1 MPRAACP
8 IAVALAAGGLIAEAT
23 AYDGIVEK
31 QVFQKP
37 AYTTA
42 GGETIKD
49 VKIGWEAY
57 GELNE
62 AKDNVIL
69 ITHFFSGTSHAAGRY
84 AEDDAAPGYWDYLIG
99 PGKPIDT
106 DQFYVI
112 SSDTLV
118 NLNVGLPN
126 VVTTGPA
133 SIDPDTGRPYGM
145 DFPIVTIRDFV
156 NVQKALLESLGI
168 TRLHAVMGASMG
180 ALQAYEWAV
189 AYPAMVERLVP
200 VIGAGVIDAFNIG
213 WIDIWAA
220 PIRLD
225 PNWNGGDYYGK
236 EPPLAG
242 LTEALKIVTLHAQHW
257 EWADETFGRAWA
269 EEGKDPAAS
278 FDNAFAIEAALEQ
291 AGAGRAAVA
300 DANHFLYLA
309 KANQLFIAGHGE
321 SLADALARIE
331 APTLIIHQPDDLIF
345 YPALV
350 QQTANLI
357 AADET
362 PVKRV
367 EIAGTR
373 GHLDGVLSLA
383 QVGDVIEAFLDE

>member
-1 MPRAACP
+1 MPRVLWS
-8 IAVALAAGGLIAEAT
+8 IVGALAVGGFIAEVA

-31 QVFQKP
+31 VFELP
-37 AYTTA
+37 AYTTT

-49 VKIGWEAY
+49 IRIGWEAY

-69 ITHFFSGTSHAAGRY
+69 ITHYFSGTSHAAGRY
-84 AEDDAAPGYWDYLIG
+84 AEDDPAPGYWDYLIG

-106 DQFYVI
+106 DEFYVV

-118 NLNVGLPN
+118 NLNVGLPD

-133 SIDPDTGRPYGM
+133 SIDPDTGGPYGM

-168 TRLHAVMGASMG
+168 SRLEAVMGASMG

-189 AYPAMVERLVP
+189 AYPGMVERLVA
-200 VIGAGVIDAFNIG
+200 VIGAGVIDAFNVG

-236 EPPLAG
+236 KPPLAG

-257 EWADETFGRAWA
+257 EWADETYGRAWA
-269 EEGKDPAAS
+269 EEGKNPAAS
-278 FDNAFAIEAALEQ
+278 FDHQFAIEAALEQ
-291 AGAGRAAVA
+291 AGAARAAVA

-309 KANQLFIAGHGE
+309 KANQLFVAGHGE
-321 SLADALARIE
+321 ALPDALARID
-331 APTLIIHQPDDLIF
+331 APTLIIHQPEDLIF

-350 QQTANLI
+350 QQTASLI
-357 AADET
+357 GADGT
-362 PVKRV
+362 PLKRV
-367 EIAGTR
+367 EIAGAR

-383 QVGDVIEAFLDE
+383 QVGDVLEAFLEQ